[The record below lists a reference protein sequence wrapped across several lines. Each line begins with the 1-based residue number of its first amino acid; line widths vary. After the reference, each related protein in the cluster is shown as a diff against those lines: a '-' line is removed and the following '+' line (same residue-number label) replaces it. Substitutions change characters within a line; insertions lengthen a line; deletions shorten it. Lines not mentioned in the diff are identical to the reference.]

1 MSTPYFIL
9 TKPTHRPTYDAADDQ
24 IVFLGNHIHY
34 ILPQVNIDYYAKHG
48 LFESG
53 LIDWCKQF
61 LNQETVF
68 LDIGAHT
75 GTYALSLASHC
86 AKVHAFEPQRA
97 TYYSLCGSI
106 ALSNLTPKIEAHPFG
121 LGSADQNG
129 PQTLQIVSNDGG
141 GSSLWASSQVLRT
154 ETIEI
159 KTLDSLG
166 LSNVGF
172 VKMDVEDN
180 ELSVLK
186 GAQDTFRRSNWPPFI
201 FESNRENV
209 ALFDYIQAEMGYTI
223 IPISGVSNM
232 FLSKRTH
239 GSLTIPP

>member
-9 TKPTHRPTYDAADDQ
+9 TKPAHRPTYDATDDQ
-24 IVFLGNHIHY
+24 IVFLGPHIQY

-61 LNQETVF
+61 LNPETVF

-86 AKVHAFEPQRA
+86 ANVHAFEPQRS

-106 ALSNLTPKIEAHPFG
+106 ALSNLTHKIEAHPFG
-121 LGSADQNG
+121 LGSADQIG

-141 GSSLWASSQVLRT
+141 GSSLWASSSVLRT

-166 LSNVGF
+166 LSNIGF

-209 ALFDYIQAEMGYTI
+209 ALFDYIRGEMGYTI
-223 IPISGVSNM
+223 LPISGVSNM
-232 FLSKRTH
+232 FLSTK
-239 GSLTIPP
+239 

>member
-9 TKPTHRPTYDAADDQ
+9 TKPVNRSVADTADDQ
-24 IVFLGNHIHY
+24 VVYLGPRLHY
-34 ILPQVNIDYYAKHG
+34 ILPQVNIDYYAKRG
-48 LFESG
+48 LFESS

-61 LNQETVF
+61 LTQDKVF

-75 GTYALSLASHC
+75 GTYALSLAAHC

-106 ALSNLTPKIEAHPFG
+106 ALSNLTHKIEAHHFG
-121 LGSADQNG
+121 LGSEDQVG
-129 PQTLQIVSNDGG
+129 AQTLNIVSQDGG
-141 GSSLWASSQVLRT
+141 GSSLWTSSPNPTLRT
-154 ETIEI
+154 ETIEV

-166 LSNVGF
+166 LSNIGF

-186 GAQDTFRRSNWPPFI
+186 GAQETFRRSGWPTFA
-201 FESNRENV
+201 FESNRENGD
-209 ALFDYIQAEMGYTI
+209 LFDYVRDEMGYTI
-223 IPISGVSNM
+223 ISISGVLNM
-232 FLSKRTH
+232 FLATYK
-239 GSLTIPP
+239 